1 MINNNELKK
10 VIEKQLEQIRKTQS
24 QLDKLLDQRTE
35 PHGENIE
42 ALSSSVE
49 SQVNAL
55 DTLLSIHHGLH
66 DHYYDA

>member
-1 MINNNELKK
+1 MINNDDFKK
-10 VIEKQLEQIRKTQS
+10 VIEKQLEQIKKTQS
-24 QLDKLLDQRTE
+24 QLDKLLEQQIK
-35 PHGENIE
+35 PNGEEIE

-66 DHYYDA
+66 DRYYDA

>member
-1 MINNNELKK
+1 MINNDDFKK
-10 VIEKQLEQIRKTQS
+10 VIEKQLEQIKKTQS
-24 QLDKLLDQRTE
+24 KLDKLLEQQIK
-35 PHGENIE
+35 PNGEEIE

-66 DHYYDA
+66 DRYYDA

>member
-1 MINNNELKK
+1 MINNDEVKK
-10 VIEKQLEQIRKTQS
+10 VIEKQLEQIEKTQI
-24 QLDKLLDQRTE
+24 QLDQLLEQPTKSNSE
-35 PHGENIE
+35 EIE

-66 DHYYDA
+66 DRYYSA